1 MQLLLPLAKGQTS
14 ENLQTI
20 LITLSIQVGQKHTVY
35 IMLCLSQVYLRG
47 EVEFFHLDCAGQ
59 KNANS
64 EKDLNKKRRKTRALR
79 LRWELN
85 GKQLSI
91 PSQWKEQNFSVVQ

>member
-20 LITLSIQVGQKHTVY
+20 LMTLSIQVSQKHTVY

-47 EVEFFHLDCAGQ
+47 EVEFFHLDCAEQ

-64 EKDLNKKRRKTRALR
+64 EKDLNKKKKKNQGTQVAVGVER
-79 LRWELN
+79 
-85 GKQLSI
+85 
-91 PSQWKEQNFSVVQ
+91 